1 MNFNIR
7 GAVLHNISGNN
18 SDQLEATIVDAIQ
31 SGEEKVLPG
40 LGVLL
45 EVFWNNANESQK
57 HELLSVLENGVSSQ

>member
-7 GAVLHNISGNN
+7 GAVIHNITGNS
-18 SDQLEATIVDAIQ
+18 SDQLEATIVDAIE

-45 EVFWNNANESQK
+45 EVFWNHANDDQK
-57 HELLSVLENGVSSQ
+57 HEMLSVLENGVK

>member
-7 GAVLHNISGNN
+7 GAVLHNITGNK
-18 SDQLEATIVDAIQ
+18 SEQLEATIVDAIQ

-45 EVFWNNANESQK
+45 ELFWNNASDNQK
-57 HELLSVLENGVSSQ
+57 HELLAVIESKVQG

>member
-7 GAVLHNISGNN
+7 GAVLHNITGNK
-18 SDQLEATIVDAIQ
+18 SEQLEATIVDAIQ

-45 EVFWNNANESQK
+45 EVFWNNASEEQK
-57 HELLSVLENGVSSQ
+57 HEYLAVLENGVKG

>member
-7 GAVLHNISGNN
+7 GAVLHNITGNN
-18 SDQLEATIVDAIQ
+18 SDQLEATIIDAIQ

-45 EVFWNNANESQK
+45 EVFWNHASEQQKNEV
-57 HELLSVLENGVSSQ
+57 LSVLENGVKG

>member
-7 GAVLHNISGNN
+7 GAVLHNITGNK

-45 EVFWNNANESQK
+45 ELFWNHASEEQK
-57 HELLSVLENGVSSQ
+57 HELLAVIEGGIQG

>member
-7 GAVLHNISGNN
+7 GAVIHNITGNK

-45 EVFWNNANESQK
+45 EVFWSHASEQQK
-57 HELLSVLENGVSSQ
+57 HELLGVLETGVKR

>member
-7 GAVLHNISGNN
+7 GAVLHNITGNK

-45 EVFWNNANESQK
+45 ELFWNHASEEQK
-57 HELLSVLENGVSSQ
+57 HELLAVIESGVQG

>member
-7 GAVLHNISGNN
+7 GAVLHNISGNK

-45 EVFWNNANESQK
+45 ELFWNNANESQK
-57 HELLSVLENGVSSQ
+57 HELLSVLENGVSH

>member
-7 GAVLHNISGNN
+7 GAVLHNISNN
-18 SDQLEATIVDAIQ
+18 KSDQLEATIVDAIQ

-45 EVFWNNANESQK
+45 EVFWNHASENQK
-57 HELLSVLENGVSSQ
+57 HELLTVLENGVSQ

>member
-7 GAVLHNISGNN
+7 GAVIHNITGNN
-18 SDQLEATIVDAIQ
+18 SDQLQATIVDAIQ

-45 EVFWNNANESQK
+45 EVFWNNASEPQK
-57 HELLSVLENGVSSQ
+57 HELLDVLENGVKK

>member
-7 GAVLHNISGNN
+7 GAVLHNISGNK

-45 EVFWNNANESQK
+45 EVFWSHASEDQK
-57 HELLSVLENGVSSQ
+57 HELLSVLENGVSQ